1 MFRQKKYSEAKR
13 IFEEC
18 ISKNIDFPYSVNNYV
33 RLLIITGRY
42 VDAKKFV
49 KESTFRISKSLKE
62 KVSKLPYTNARLKK
76 DTSLMVDVQ
85 EKESGES
92 VAVNI
97 GVKRQQFSNEKI
109 LEDELTA
116 KIEAEIPV
124 FGQN

>member
-1 MFRQKKYSEAKR
+1 MKYNWMQAYSYGKIKNYTDEEKYYRKCYEIYPSREFLLNNLGYCLFRQKKYSEAKK

-33 RLLIITGRY
+33 RLLIATGRY

-76 DTSLMVDVQ
+76 
-85 EKESGES
+85 
-92 VAVNI
+92 
-97 GVKRQQFSNEKI
+97 I
-109 LEDELTA
+109 LL
-116 KIEAEIPV
+116 
-124 FGQN
+124 